1 MVFGSYAPYPHENVY
16 DNIACG
22 ARMRKSPQQEIDA
35 RARRSRRL
43 ESSICWTGGPG
54 SWDSPGE
61 TDEHGDPKK
70 RLFAELFDQASGVNL
85 KAQNI

>member
-22 ARMRKSPQQEIDA
+22 ARMRKYPQREIDA
-35 RARRSRRL
+35 RARRRSRL
-43 ESSICWTGGPG
+43 ESSICWTGGPS
-54 SWDSPGE
+54 SWDSPRG
-61 TDEHGDPKK
+61 HRRAWRPK

-85 KAQNI
+85 KAQNT